1 MSRFQFARKATQPQY
16 EELSAS
22 MSESEKRELEMQL
35 LKPEVLPKSPVPEP
49 TYDSPL
55 DRYVKVYFETP
66 EDLEKFCRYIRV
78 NPSRERTTREGAK
91 IASALETVDAGQREV
106 NVVIETDAPD
116 ASGS

>member
-16 EELSAS
+16 EELSQNLS
-22 MSESEKRELEMQL
+22 DSEKRELEMQL

-66 EDLEKFCRYIRV
+66 EDLELFCKFVRV

-91 IASALETVDAGQREV
+91 IAKALESFSVTAE
-106 NVVIETDAPD
+106 
-116 ASGS
+116 

>member
-16 EELSAS
+16 EELSANL
-22 MSESEKRELEMQL
+22 SESEKRELEMQL

-66 EDLEKFCRYIRV
+66 EDLEKFCRFIRV
-78 NPSRERTTREGAK
+78 NPSRERTTREGAR
-91 IASALETVDAGQREV
+91 IANALEMMDSSKGEST
-106 NVVIETDAPD
+106 I
-116 ASGS
+116 

>member
-16 EELSAS
+16 EELSQNLS
-22 MSESEKRELEMQL
+22 DSEKRELEMQL

-49 TYDSPL
+49 PYDSPL

-66 EDLEKFCRYIRV
+66 EDLELFCKFVRV

-91 IASALETVDAGQREV
+91 IAKALESFSVTAE
-106 NVVIETDAPD
+106 
-116 ASGS
+116 